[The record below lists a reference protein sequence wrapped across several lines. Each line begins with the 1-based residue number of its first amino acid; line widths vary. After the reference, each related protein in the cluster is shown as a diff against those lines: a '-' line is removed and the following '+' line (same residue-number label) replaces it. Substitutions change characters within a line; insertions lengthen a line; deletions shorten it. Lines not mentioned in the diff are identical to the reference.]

1 MNSRVLPLLAI
12 ILSVGIFFGYVNPAW
27 TGGIARTKAAIASD
41 DQALAAAKA
50 YNAQENTLAAARN
63 AIDPTALSRLS
74 TFLPDSVDN
83 VGIILDLNA
92 LAARSGLS
100 LSSVDVSKNSTNADS
115 SSATAASPSSANNT
129 GTGSVGSVDLIVSAA
144 GTYSAFQSFLQG
156 TEKSLRLL
164 DVQDLT
170 VNGSETGTY
179 TYTMTLRLYWLQ
191 Q

>member
-12 ILSVGIFFGYVNPAW
+12 IISVAIFFGYVNPTW
-27 TGGIARTKAAIASD
+27 TGRIARTKAAIASD

-50 YNAQENTLAAARN
+50 YDAQENTLAAARN
-63 AIDPTALSRLS
+63 AIDPAALSRLS

-100 LSSVDVSKNSTNADS
+100 LSSVDVSKNSANAENPSGAAGTSS
-115 SSATAASPSSANNT
+115 SSA
-129 GTGSVGSVDLIVSAA
+129 GTGSVGSVDLLVSAT

-164 DVQDLT
+164 DVQDLA